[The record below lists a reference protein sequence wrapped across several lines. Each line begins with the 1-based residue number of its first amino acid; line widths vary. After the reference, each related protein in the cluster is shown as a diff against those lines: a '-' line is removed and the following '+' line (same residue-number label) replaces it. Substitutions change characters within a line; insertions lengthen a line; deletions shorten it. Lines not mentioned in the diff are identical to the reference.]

1 MGILSQLEIEKDLFS
16 KIVNAE
22 RSRKR
27 LLVVTYKNDTQ
38 HRLENDEFYQ
48 VLENLQEKK
57 YIKFDGLGA
66 KTAIVFGTNK
76 EEWRK
81 IIDNHPSE
89 KNTDNTIIHQ
99 EFNIENA
106 QNIQAA
112 GRDINNTLTESD
124 MDNIVRIIKEI
135 TGQHHNNTSSIE
147 KVKNI
152 LNCGSSALDI
162 LKKIAALIL

>member
-66 KTAIVFGTNK
+66 KTAIVFGT
-76 EEWRK
+76 
-81 IIDNHPSE
+81 
-89 KNTDNTIIHQ
+89 TDHLFYI
-99 EFNIENA
+99 
-106 QNIQAA
+106 
-112 GRDINNTLTESD
+112 
-124 MDNIVRIIKEI
+124 
-135 TGQHHNNTSSIE
+135 
-147 KVKNI
+147 
-152 LNCGSSALDI
+152 
-162 LKKIAALIL
+162 